1 MKHYPSYEL
10 VAWTDHGRLRMIPSL
25 VEELARPDL
34 ERLEEQDRCP
44 EDGTAE
50 IDWLIG
56 RSCEYERLA
65 DFFRRV
71 GDWEEE
77 YRALDLA
84 ARVCSWCS
92 DSLWLQGTHSDFPAL
107 PLLYRFLAMH
117 GRALRL
123 ARQHPLLM
131 ERYQGSTLESHFL
144 WFTRDEREDD
154 ETFRAET
161 ERRRAWRFGRR
172 P

>member
-1 MKHYPSYEL
+1 MLRGEGEGGSGSFFLNIVCMKHYPSYEL

-92 DSLWLQGTHSDFPAL
+92 DSLWLQGTHSDSP
-107 PLLYRFLAMH
+107 PCRC
-117 GRALRL
+117 
-123 ARQHPLLM
+123 
-131 ERYQGSTLESHFL
+131 STVSWPCMAGPF
-144 WFTRDEREDD
+144 
-154 ETFRAET
+154 
-161 ERRRAWRFGRR
+161 AW
-172 P
+172 PDSIPC

>member
-65 DFFRRV
+65 LRP
-71 GDWEEE
+71 
-77 YRALDLA
+77 
-84 ARVCSWCS
+84 
-92 DSLWLQGTHSDFPAL
+92 PAL
-107 PLLYRFLAMH
+107 KPSLSGLRSAFLL
-117 GRALRL
+117 
-123 ARQHPLLM
+123 
-131 ERYQGSTLESHFL
+131 SI
-144 WFTRDEREDD
+144 
-154 ETFRAET
+154 
-161 ERRRAWRFGRR
+161 
-172 P
+172 

>member
-1 MKHYPSYEL
+1 
-10 VAWTDHGRLRMIPSL
+10 MIPSL

-77 YRALDLA
+77 YRAL
-84 ARVCSWCS
+84 
-92 DSLWLQGTHSDFPAL
+92 
-107 PLLYRFLAMH
+107 
-117 GRALRL
+117 RL

-131 ERYQGSTLESHFL
+131 ERYRGSTLESHFL